1 MYQVFLLNTFLG
13 TDYHA
18 YGLDVLTKFASGEPW
33 QESYRFPRVTL
44 CTFQIRTLGNIHDYT
59 VQCSLPMNLLNEI
72 IFTFLWFWFI
82 FVALATLGSFF
93 TWAINCLS
101 LSRRVSYVKIRL
113 IAMDQLDK
121 HNESNV
127 VDFVR
132 VYLKTDGFFVVMMV
146 AKNSLDSI
154 AAELLCGLWA
164 HYKDRHKL
172 RDRPNTEVYRDN
184 LYEP

>member
-1 MYQVFLLNTFLG
+1 MNTFLG

-18 YGLDVLTKFASGEPW
+18 YGLDVLTKFASGQPW

-44 CTFQIRTLGNIHDYT
+44 CTFQVRTLGNIHDYT

-82 FVALATLGSFF
+82 FVAIATLGSFL
-93 TWAINCLS
+93 TWGFHCLS
-101 LSRRVSYVKIRL
+101 LSHRIQFVKIRL
-113 IAMDQLDK
+113 IAMDQLG
-121 HNESNV
+121 NQSETILE
-127 VDFVR
+127 DFVEN
-132 VYLKTDGFFVVMMV
+132 YLKPDGFFVVMMV
-146 AKNSLDSI
+146 AKNSLDNI

-164 HYKDRHKL
+164 YYKDRHKL
-172 RDRPNTEVYRDN
+172 RDEQDLYRDG